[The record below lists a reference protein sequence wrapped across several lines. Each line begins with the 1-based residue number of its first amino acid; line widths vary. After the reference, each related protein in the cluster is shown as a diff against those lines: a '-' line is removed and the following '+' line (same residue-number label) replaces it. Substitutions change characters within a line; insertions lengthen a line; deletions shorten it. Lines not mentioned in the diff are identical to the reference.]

1 MDKPHKPGVDRR
13 SFLTGAATGAAAALI
28 AKQATGA
35 EAQPAE
41 AQPAAATPTTEPI
54 VQAGAPG
61 RHASDF
67 MVDIFKSLDL
77 EYMFSMCASSFMG
90 IHESVLNYAGNR
102 SPQSITCTHE
112 EISVAM
118 ANGYAKIEGK
128 PVLVCAHA
136 TVGTQHA
143 AMALYDAWCDRV
155 PVYLVLGNT
164 NDAADRQG
172 EVFWLHSAQ
181 DPAALVREMTKWDD
195 NPASL
200 SHFAESAVRAYKI
213 AMTPPMGPVVI
224 VADEKLQEEHVPADA
239 RIPKLSIP
247 TPPAAD
253 SAAIAEIAK
262 LLVAAEN
269 PVIVAGRAARTP
281 AGLDL
286 MVELAE
292 TLQAGVVDTRRR
304 LNFPTRHL
312 LSGGSPGQAD
322 VVLALEAGDISN
334 VARQAQQRNA
344 KVVSITAT
352 HLFQRSNYQDVMR
365 YAEVD
370 LSVAAD
376 AEASLPA
383 LIEEIR
389 RLTTG
394 ARQEAFRERGVR
406 IAAANRNTFEQARTD
421 ATYGWDASPIS
432 TARLSMEL
440 WAQLKDEDWSYVT
453 GWVNW
458 PLRLWDF
465 SKHHQYIGRA
475 GAEGVGYYAP
485 ASVGSALAN
494 KKHGRISVSIQPD
507 GDLMVA
513 PGALWTAAK
522 YQIPL
527 LIVMQNNRAYH
538 QEVMWFQ
545 RAALKRNRSLDLTQ
559 EGFGLGD
566 PNIDFAKMAASMGVA
581 SSGPISDP
589 KDLAAAIRRGLSVVK
604 RGEPYLIDAVT
615 QPR

>member
-1 MDKPHKPGVDRR
+1 MSEPEKPSVDRR
-13 SFLTGAATGAAAALI
+13 SFLTGAATGAAAALL
-28 AKQATGA
+28 ATQTPA
-35 EAQPAE
+35 TAQPASE
-41 AQPAAATPTTEPI
+41 TAVT
-54 VQAGAPG
+54 AGG
-61 RHASDF
+61 RPASDF

-102 SPQSITCTHE
+102 NPQSITCTHE

-136 TVGTQHA
+136 TVGAQHA

-155 PVYLVLGNT
+155 PIYLVLGNT

-181 DPAALVREMTKWDD
+181 DPAALVREFTKWDD

-200 SHFAESAVRAYKI
+200 MHFAESAVRAYKI
-213 AMTPPMGPVVI
+213 AMTPPMGPVAI
-224 VADEKLQEEHVPADA
+224 VVDEKMQEEHAPSDA

-253 SAAIAEIAK
+253 SGAIAEIAT
-262 LLVAAEN
+262 LLVEAEN
-269 PVIVAGRAARTP
+269 PVILASRAARTP
-281 AGLDL
+281 QGLRL

-292 TLQAGVVDTRRR
+292 ALQAGVVDSRRR
-304 LNFPTRHL
+304 LNFPTRHP
-312 LSGGSPGQAD
+312 LSGGSPAEAD
-322 VVLALEAGDISN
+322 VVLALEPGDLSS
-334 VARQAQQRNA
+334 VARQARQRNA
-344 KVVSITAT
+344 KVISISAT
-352 HLFQRSNYQDVMR
+352 HLFQRSNYQDFMR

-389 RLTTG
+389 RRTTD
-394 ARQEAFRERGVR
+394 ARREAFRRRGERV
-406 IAAANRNTFEQARTD
+406 AEANRRSFEQARAD
-421 ATYGWDASPIS
+421 AAHGWDASPVS

-440 WAQLKDEDWSYVT
+440 WAQLKTEDWSYVT

-465 SKHHQYIGRA
+465 TRHYQYIGRA

-485 ASVGSALAN
+485 ASVGAALAN

-522 YQIPL
+522 YQVPI

-545 RAALKRNRSLDLTQ
+545 RAALLRGRGLELTR
-559 EGFGLGD
+559 EGFGLD
-566 PNIDFAKMAASMGVA
+566 NPNIDFAKMAESMGVG
-581 SSGPISDP
+581 SSGPISHP
-589 KDLAAAIRRGLSVVK
+589 RELAAAIRRGIDVVK
-604 RGEPYLIDAVT
+604 RGEPYLIDVVT

>member
-1 MDKPHKPGVDRR
+1 MDEPDSPRVDRR
-13 SFLTGAATGAAAALI
+13 SFLTGAATGAAAMLAT
-28 AKQATGA
+28 QASVA
-35 EAQPAE
+35 A
-41 AQPAAATPTTEPI
+41 AQPAAAEAGPM
-54 VQAGAPG
+54 VQAGETG

-67 MVDIFKSLDL
+67 MVDIFKSLDM

-90 IHESVLNYAGNR
+90 IHESVLNYAGNKN
-102 SPQSITCTHE
+102 PQSITCTHE

-136 TVGTQHA
+136 TVGAQHA

-155 PVYLVLGNT
+155 PIYLVLGNT

-181 DPAALVREMTKWDD
+181 DPGALVREFTKWDD

-200 SHFAESAVRAYKI
+200 THFAESAVRAYKI
-213 AMTPPMGPVVI
+213 AMTPPLGPVAI
-224 VADEKLQEEHVPADA
+224 VVDEKMQEERAPADA
-239 RIPKLSIP
+239 RIPRLSIP

-253 SAAIAEIAK
+253 SGAIAEVAK
-262 LLVAAEN
+262 WLVAAEN
-269 PVIVAGRAARTP
+269 PVILAGRATRTP
-281 AGLDL
+281 AGLQL

-292 TLQAGVVDTRRR
+292 ALQAGVVDTRRR
-304 LNFPTRHL
+304 LNFPTRHPL
-312 LSGGSPGQAD
+312 NGGTPAQAD

-334 VARQAQQRNA
+334 VARQARQRNA
-344 KVVSITAT
+344 KVASITAT
-352 HLFQRSNYQDVMR
+352 HLFQRSNYQDFMR

-394 ARQEAFRERGVR
+394 ARQEAFRQRGLR
-406 IAAANRNTFEQARTD
+406 IAEANRATFERARTD

-440 WAQLKDEDWSYVT
+440 WAQLKSEDWSYVT

-465 SKHHQYIGRA
+465 TKHHQYIGRA
-475 GAEGVGYYAP
+475 GAEGVGHYAP
-485 ASVGSALAN
+485 ASVGAALAN

-545 RAALKRNRSLDLTQ
+545 RAALQRKRSLELTQ

-566 PNIDFAKMAASMGVA
+566 PNIDFAKMAESMGVG

-589 KDLAAAIRRGLSVVK
+589 KELAAAIRRGIGVVK
-604 RGEPYLIDAVT
+604 RGEPYLIDVVT

>member
-1 MDKPHKPGVDRR
+1 
-13 SFLTGAATGAAAALI
+13 
-28 AKQATGA
+28 
-35 EAQPAE
+35 
-41 AQPAAATPTTEPI
+41 
-54 VQAGAPG
+54 
-61 RHASDF
+61 
-67 MVDIFKSLDL
+67 
-77 EYMFSMCASSFMG
+77 MCASSFMG
-90 IHESVLNYAGNR
+90 IHESVLNYAGNK

-136 TVGTQHA
+136 TVGAQHA
-143 AMALYDAWCDRV
+143 AMALYDAWADRV
-155 PVYLVLGNT
+155 PIYLVLGNT
-164 NDAADRQG
+164 NDAVDRQG

-181 DPAALVREMTKWDD
+181 DPCAMLRDFTKWDD

-200 SHFAESAVRAYKI
+200 THFAESAVRAYKI
-213 AMTPPMGPVVI
+213 AMTPPLGPVAI
-224 VADEKLQEEHVPADA
+224 VVDEKMQEEHVSADA
-239 RIPKLSIP
+239 RIPALSVP

-253 SAAIAEIAK
+253 SGAIAEVAR
-262 LLVAAEN
+262 LLVGAEN
-269 PVIVAGRAARTP
+269 PVIVASRAARTP
-281 AGLDL
+281 AGLRL

-292 TLQAGVVDTRRR
+292 ALQAGVVDSRRR
-304 LNFPTRHL
+304 LNFPTRHPL
-312 LSGGSPGQAD
+312 NGGSTAEAD
-322 VVLALEAGDISN
+322 VVLALEPGDLST
-334 VARQAQQRNA
+334 VARQARQRNA

-352 HLFQRSNYQDVMR
+352 HLFQRSNYQDFMR

-370 LSVAAD
+370 LSIAAD

-383 LIEEIR
+383 LLEEIR
-389 RLTTG
+389 RLTTDS
-394 ARQEAFRERGVR
+394 RREAFRQRGARV
-406 IAAANRNTFEQARTD
+406 AEANRRSYEQARVD
-421 ATYGWDASPIS
+421 ASYGWDASPVS

-440 WAQLKDEDWSYVT
+440 WAQLENEDWSYVT

-465 SKHHQYIGRA
+465 TQHHQYIGRA

-485 ASVGSALAN
+485 ASVGAALAN

-522 YQIPL
+522 YQVPI

-559 EGFGLGD
+559 EGFGLGP
-566 PNIDFAKMAASMGVA
+566 PNIDFAKMAESMGVG

-589 KDLAAAIRRGLSVVK
+589 KDLAAAIRRGIGVVK
-604 RGEPYLIDAVT
+604 RGEPYLIDVVT